1 MYCPEVC
8 CFIEEGRLVTW
19 FGFWLFVCWFCCRM
33 ESKKGLGTFPSL
45 SKKEKKQDIVTSKA
59 CFVMLCHC
67 NPPRFVFTSQPERCR
82 VQQHLFYSWKRSWR
96 RLSTQALLSRH
107 TRVHTTP
114 AARFPPCSSTAVPYS
129 KAASKAQPSAK
140 ARERW
145 GTTSNHAAFA
155 HGEVPVGVLPL
166 ILMKTIW
173 WTPCEWST
181 CVTCAYLH
189 CLLIPRIRWCASEG
203 TFKRCSSIT
212 RWPTK
217 IGILCFWEKNKNS
230 KYWNKK

>member
-114 AARFPPCSSTAVPYS
+114 TARFPPCSSTAVPYS
-129 KAASKAQPSAK
+129 KAASKAQPSEKQRSATIRDQK
-140 ARERW
+140 GDKNRGDLIGKSIRVICMKV
-145 GTTSNHAAFA
+145 FRQKRFRFVRF
-155 HGEVPVGVLPL
+155 GEENPDQRR
-166 ILMKTIW
+166 KT
-173 WTPCEWST
+173 
-181 CVTCAYLH
+181 
-189 CLLIPRIRWCASEG
+189 
-203 TFKRCSSIT
+203 
-212 RWPTK
+212 
-217 IGILCFWEKNKNS
+217 
-230 KYWNKK
+230 